1 MRTPIPN
8 QWNVPA
14 RFRARMGDAAGRQRA
29 MVHEGHLLLVLH
41 EVPQAGRPERVAR
54 LFWRDAAGQ
63 WKASGQGAGVGALRE
78 HVTEFERAVDELE
91 EHLRLASRARDWFDV
106 LREATPLQRT
116 AHHLAQTLQ
125 AARDA
130 IEDRELITL
139 RDRANDVER
148 AIDLVTAEARDA
160 IDFVTAQKAEAQAA
174 VSLDL
179 ARASHSLNVVAAVF
193 LPMTALASIFG
204 MELRS
209 GLEAVSGPWLFWGVV
224 VAGLGLGLVMRRRL
238 SRFEDEPR
246 PTATPK
252 SLPERGVPVRA

>member
-1 MRTPIPN
+1 MRNPIPN

-63 WKASGQGAGVGALRE
+63 WKASGQGAGLAALRE
-78 HVTEFERAVDELE
+78 HLTDFERAVDELE
-91 EHLRLASRARDWFDV
+91 EHLRLATRARDWFDV

-130 IEDRELITL
+130 VEDRELITL

-174 VSLDL
+174 VSLEL

-209 GLEAVSGPWLFWGVV
+209 GLEALAGPWLFWGVV
-224 VAGLGLGLVMRRRL
+224 MAGVALGLVMHRRL
-238 SRFEDEPR
+238 TRAEGAPPRADAPR
-246 PTATPK
+246 PPDSA
-252 SLPERGVPVRA
+252 RVPVRA

>member
-1 MRTPIPN
+1 MRNPIPT
-8 QWNVPA
+8 QWNVPE
-14 RFRARMGDAAGRQRA
+14 RFRARMGEAAGRQRA

-54 LFWRDAAGQ
+54 LFWRDPSAQWKSQGQAAGL
-63 WKASGQGAGVGALRE
+63 SALRD
-78 HVTEFERAVDELE
+78 HVSAFERAVDELE
-91 EHLRLASRARDWFDV
+91 EHLQLATRARDWFDI

-130 IEDRELITL
+130 VEDRELITL

-160 IDFVTAQKAEAQAA
+160 IDLITAQKAEAQAA
-174 VSLDL
+174 VSLEL
-179 ARASHSLNVVAAVF
+179 SRASHSLNVVTAVF

-204 MELRS
+204 MELRH
-209 GLEAVSGPWLFWGVV
+209 GLEAIAGPWLFWGVV
-224 VAGLGLGLVMRRRL
+224 AVGVVLGVVMRGRL
-238 SRFEDEPR
+238 TLPQARTREVTA
-246 PTATPK
+246 PTSAAGA
-252 SLPERGVPVRA
+252 SLRA